1 MGEVFTLTLTNV
13 IKMLIFIGLGY
24 IFSHTGRFPKTT
36 SKSLSTLATMLL
48 LPAYNIK
55 NLSQNFTMDK
65 VGDNLL
71 ILGFGIVC
79 MVAVMGL
86 AWVLSKWFGRTDL
99 ERRTLIYAYT
109 IPNYAYF
116 GYPLIEAVF
125 GSAFLANV
133 MVFTLPFA
141 ILTNTYGYWILT
153 RGTKITAKKLLTTP
167 VVWAPFIGIFL
178 GLTQLPL
185 PEMVTSLLSSS
196 ASCMSPIS
204 MLLAGF
210 ALGNTKFWK
219 LFTSGR
225 AYFLSAIRMVG
236 IPLVF
241 FSILFP
247 LSLLS
252 PGFRGDFLVIPLMV
266 MSMPI
271 GVNTVVFPESC
282 GEDATDNA
290 RVLFISYIMA
300 LLFLPVVFTLIT
312 KLAGM

>member
-1 MGEVFTLTLTNV
+1 MGEVFSLTLTNV

-24 IFSHTGRFPKTT
+24 LFSHTGRFPKQT

-48 LPAYNIK
+48 LPAFNIK
-55 NLSQNFTMDK
+55 NLSQNFTVDK
-65 VGDNLL
+65 VGENLK

-86 AWVLSKWFGRTDL
+86 AWLLAKWLGRTDL

-125 GSAFLANV
+125 GSAFLADV

-153 RGTKITAKKLLTTP
+153 RGTKITAKKLLATP
-167 VVWAPFIGIFL
+167 VVWAPFIGLFL

-185 PEMVTSLLSSS
+185 PEIVTNLLSSS
-196 ASCMSPIS
+196 AACMSPIS

-241 FSILFP
+241 FIILFFT
-247 LSLLS
+247 
-252 PGFRGDFLVIPLMV
+252 GFRGDFLIIPLMV

-300 LLFLPVVFTLIT
+300 LAFLPLVFSLIT
-312 KLAGM
+312 KLAVL

>member
-13 IKMLIFIGLGY
+13 IKMLLFIGVGY
-24 IFSHTGRFPKTT
+24 ILSHTGRFPKDA
-36 SKSLSTLATMLL
+36 SKTLSTLATMLL

-71 ILGFGIVC
+71 ILGFGILC
-79 MVAVMGL
+79 MLVVMGIAWLL
-86 AWVLSKWFGRTDL
+86 AKALGRTDL

-125 GSAFLANV
+125 GSAFLGNV

-153 RGTKITAKKLLTTP
+153 RGTKITTKKLLTTP
-167 VVWAPFIGIFL
+167 VVWAPFIGITL
-178 GLTQLPL
+178 GLTQLQL
-185 PEMVTSLLSSS
+185 PDVVMNLLSSS

-241 FSILFP
+241 FAVLFFT
-247 LSLLS
+247 
-252 PGFRGDFLVIPLMV
+252 GFRGDFLVIPLMV
-266 MSMPI
+266 MAMPI

-300 LLFLPVVFTLIT
+300 LAFLPLVFSLIT
-312 KLAGM
+312 KLAVL

>member
-1 MGEVFTLTLTNV
+1 MGEIYTLTLVNV
-13 IKMLIFIGLGY
+13 VKMLIFIGVGY
-24 IFSHTGRFPKTT
+24 LFSRTGRFPKQT
-36 SKSLSTLATMLL
+36 SKSFSTLATMLL

-55 NLSQNFTMDK
+55 NLSQNFTIDK
-65 VGDNLL
+65 VGEKLL
-71 ILGFGIVC
+71 IRGFGIVC
-79 MVAVMGL
+79 VVAVMGL
-86 AWVLSKWFGRTDL
+86 ATLLAKWLGRTDL

-125 GSAFLANV
+125 GSAFLADV
-133 MVFTLPFA
+133 MVFTIPFS

-153 RGTKITAKKLLTTP
+153 KGAKITAKRILTTP

-178 GLTQLPL
+178 GLTQLKL
-185 PEMVTSLLSSS
+185 PDVVMNLLTSSG
-196 ASCMSPIS
+196 ACMSPIS
-204 MLLAGF
+204 MLLVGF
-210 ALGNTKFWK
+210 ALANTNFWK

-225 AYFLSAIRMVG
+225 AYILSLIRMVG

-241 FSILFP
+241 FVILFFA
-247 LSLLS
+247 
-252 PGFRGDFLVIPLMV
+252 GFRDSFLLIPLLV

-271 GVNTVVFPESC
+271 GVNTVVFPESI

-300 LLFLPVVFTLIT
+300 LVFLPLVFSLIT
-312 KLAGM
+312 KLAVL

>member
-13 IKMLIFIGLGY
+13 IKMLLFIGVGY
-24 IFSHTGRFPKTT
+24 ILSHTGRFPKDA
-36 SKSLSTLATMLL
+36 SKTLSTLATMLL

-71 ILGFGIVC
+71 ILGFGILC
-79 MVAVMGL
+79 MLAVMLL
-86 AWVLSKWFGRTDL
+86 ARLLAKWLGKTDL

-125 GSAFLANV
+125 GSAFLGNV

-153 RGTKITAKKLLTTP
+153 RGTKITTKKLLTTP

-178 GLTQLPL
+178 GLTQLKL
-185 PEMVTSLLSSS
+185 PDVVMNLLSSS
-196 ASCMSPIS
+196 ATCMSPIS

-210 ALGNTKFWK
+210 ALGNTKFLK

-241 FSILFP
+241 FLVLFFT
-247 LSLLS
+247 
-252 PGFRGDFLVIPLMV
+252 GFRGDFLVIPLMV
-266 MSMPI
+266 MAMPI

-290 RVLFISYIMA
+290 RVLVISYIMA
-300 LLFLPVVFTLIT
+300 LAFLPLVFSMIT
-312 KLAGM
+312 KLAVL

>member
-1 MGEVFTLTLTNV
+1 MGEIFTLTLTNV
-13 IKMLIFIGLGY
+13 IKMLLFIGVGY
-24 IFSHTGRFPKTT
+24 IFSHTGRFPKDA
-36 SKSLSTLATMLL
+36 SKTLSTLATMLL

-55 NLSQNFTMDK
+55 NFSQNFTVDK
-65 VGDNLL
+65 VGENLL

-79 MVAVMGL
+79 MLAVMGL
-86 AWVLSKWFGRTDL
+86 AWLLAKRLGKTDL

-125 GSAFLANV
+125 GSAFLADV

-153 RGTKITAKKLLTTP
+153 RGTKITTKKLLTTP
-167 VVWAPFIGIFL
+167 VVWAPFIGITL

-185 PEMVTSLLSSS
+185 PEIVTGLLSSS
-196 ASCMSPIS
+196 AACMSPIS

-210 ALGNTKFWK
+210 ALGNTKFHK

-241 FSILFP
+241 FVILFFSG
-247 LSLLS
+247 L
-252 PGFRGDFLVIPLMV
+252 RGDFLIIPLMV

-290 RVLFISYIMA
+290 RLLCISYIMA
-300 LLFLPVVFTLIT
+300 LVFLPLVFSLIT
-312 KLAGM
+312 QLATL